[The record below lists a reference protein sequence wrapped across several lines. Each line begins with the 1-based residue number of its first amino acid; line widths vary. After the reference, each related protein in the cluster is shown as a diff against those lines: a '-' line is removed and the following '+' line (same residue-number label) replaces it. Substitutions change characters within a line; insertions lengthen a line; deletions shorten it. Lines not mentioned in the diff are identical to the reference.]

1 MQAGFTLAA
10 VTVFQTVLM
19 SAYLLVREPGELL
32 RVLRAWRVAAI
43 VGLAGM
49 GASVCWFSAMT
60 IQNAAY
66 VRTLGQIELVF
77 TFIVSVLF
85 FRERPTVLEVFG
97 ILTVIGGIV
106 VLLQT

>member
-19 SAYLLVREPGELL
+19 SAYLVLREPGELL
-32 RVLRAWRVAAI
+32 QVLRAWQVAAI
-43 VGLAGM
+43 VGSPGWAPRPVG
-49 GASVCWFSAMT
+49 FTAMT
-60 IQNAAY
+60 VQNAAY

-77 TFIVSVLF
+77 TFIVSMLF
-85 FRERPTVLEVFG
+85 SASGRRCWRFG
-97 ILTVIGGIV
+97 FFTVIAGIV